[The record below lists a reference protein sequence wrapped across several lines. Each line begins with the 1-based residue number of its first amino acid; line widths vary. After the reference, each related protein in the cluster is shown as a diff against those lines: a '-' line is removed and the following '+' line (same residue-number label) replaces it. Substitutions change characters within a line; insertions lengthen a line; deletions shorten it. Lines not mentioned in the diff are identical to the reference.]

1 MILIIQEILLYKGK
15 KMKELKIPFSKYES
29 SRQAHSNVS
38 DALDGDDVAQVEKL
52 ESEFCD
58 YVGSKY
64 ALATSHGTSALH
76 LAMLA
81 FDLKRGDKVIC
92 SVNAHPNVPEVVRH
106 FDAEPIFI
114 DIAEGSYN
122 IDLDKLEKYLQE
134 NKSKKLKAVVL
145 THVGGMSVDLE
156 RVYAMA
162 KEFGIKVVEDASEAL
177 GATYKGKKIG
187 ATGADIVCF
196 NFSPH
201 LKKNICNGGMLV
213 SDDDEIM
220 ERARLLANHAMVRNE
235 DALEYIYDVVDIG
248 NDYSL
253 SQLNAAYIRAQVAEQ
268 DATIK
273 RRREIAQIYS
283 KELAGVAHVSVPE
296 VESEDNSFAL
306 YIIKIDKNRDSFAVA
321 LREEGIG
328 TGLHYIPLHLLSYYK
343 SKYALR
349 VNDFPV
355 ALRTFQQILS
365 LPIYASM
372 SDDDVKT
379 VVKAVKKIAKSRV

>member
-1 MILIIQEILLYKGK
+1 
-15 KMKELKIPFSKYES
+15 MKDLKIPFSRYES
-29 SRQAHSNVS
+29 SRSAHSNVS
-38 DALDGDDVAQVEKL
+38 DALDGEDVNQVQEL
-52 ESEFCD
+52 EEEFCE

-81 FDLKRGDKVIC
+81 FDLKRGDKVVC

-106 FDAEPIFI
+106 FDAEPVFI

-122 IDLDKLEKYLQE
+122 IDLDKLEAYLE
-134 NKSKKLKAVVL
+134 DNKSKKLKAVVL
-145 THVGGMSVDLE
+145 THVGGESVDLE
-156 RVYAMA
+156 RVYSMA
-162 KEFGIKVVEDASEAL
+162 KIYGVKVVEDASEAL
-177 GATYKGKKIG
+177 GATYNGQKIG
-187 ATGADIVCF
+187 STGADIVTF

-213 SDDDEIM
+213 SDDEEII
-220 ERARLLANHAMVRNE
+220 ERARLLAHHAMVRDE

-253 SQLNAAYIRAQVAEQ
+253 SQLNAAYIRAQVQDQ
-268 DATIK
+268 DANIA
-273 RRREIAQIYS
+273 RQREIAQRYS
-283 KELAGVAHVSVPE
+283 KELDGVDHVTIPDMSNEENPF
-296 VESEDNSFAL
+296 SL
-306 YIIKIDKNRDSFAVA
+306 YIIKIDKNRDSFALA
-321 LREEGIG
+321 LQEEGIG

-343 SKYALR
+343 AKYSLR

-355 ALRTFQQILS
+355 ALRTYQQVLS

-372 SDDDVKT
+372 SDDEVQTVIKT
-379 VVKAVKKIAKSRV
+379 VKKIAKTRV